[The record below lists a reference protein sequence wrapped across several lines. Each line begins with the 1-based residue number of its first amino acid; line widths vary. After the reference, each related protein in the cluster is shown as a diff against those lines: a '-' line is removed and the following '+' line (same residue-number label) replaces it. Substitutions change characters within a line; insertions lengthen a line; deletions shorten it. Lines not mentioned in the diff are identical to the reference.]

1 MLEKRSAPSS
11 LRGASTGNKLTCPP
25 QGGCGKVEL
34 TLFLIVCGG
43 RDARL
48 GWHLESQLQAL
59 RGEHFARGR
68 IFPRATVGDGTPVNI
83 SARGA
88 CDPHGRQK
96 RGGLVLGPPS
106 GRGRPAPKLLLRP
119 STRGGEINSG
129 SMSVRAHSIIVLHA
143 YPWDTQS
150 TSASMLRTER
160 YRANTRRR
168 SHWTGISHP

>member
-1 MLEKRSAPSS
+1 MQIALGELSRMSCTPRLRGRGQQQAPATARDHAQRGQHEELCHNVSLKMLEKRSAPSS

-68 IFPRATVGDGTPVNI
+68 IFPRATVGDENSRQYQCQGCLRSPRTPEAWWAGVGSSQWPR
-83 SARGA
+83 SAR
-88 CDPHGRQK
+88 
-96 RGGLVLGPPS
+96 
-106 GRGRPAPKLLLRP
+106 
-119 STRGGEINSG
+119 
-129 SMSVRAHSIIVLHA
+129 
-143 YPWDTQS
+143 TQAFV
-150 TSASMLRTER
+150 TAEH
-160 YRANTRRR
+160 TRR
-168 SHWTGISHP
+168 GN